1 MTPLIYHWRDVLN
14 FWTICLLNGWRGG
27 EAIAERARS
36 VLPRQCRRHL
46 MIADQPIPKARGR
59 RRSRR
64 GEGMQAPAIMQRPFA
79 QLTRPY
85 PAVERISD
93 DQIEHI
99 HHASLELLS
108 KTGLDVLH
116 EECVHLQ

>member
-1 MTPLIYHWRDVLN
+1 
-14 FWTICLLNGWRGG
+14 
-27 EAIAERARS
+27 
-36 VLPRQCRRHL
+36 

-116 EECVHLQ
+116 EDCLLYTSPSPRDLRKSRMPSSA

>member
-1 MTPLIYHWRDVLN
+1 
-14 FWTICLLNGWRGG
+14 
-27 EAIAERARS
+27 
-36 VLPRQCRRHL
+36 

-116 EECVHLQ
+116 EDARAIMKMAGADVKEGDVRVRFDPDLINGAIETVP

>member
-1 MTPLIYHWRDVLN
+1 
-14 FWTICLLNGWRGG
+14 
-27 EAIAERARS
+27 
-36 VLPRQCRRHL
+36 

-93 DQIEHI
+93 DQID
-99 HHASLELLS
+99 ELGE
-108 KTGLDVLH
+108 K
-116 EECVHLQ
+116 LQAAVSRTLT